1 MCTKLLMSYKLQMC
15 YKLQM
20 TYVEGHMSHLSAWGA
35 TWINSLYGRT
45 ISRPCRI

>member
-20 TYVEGHMSHLSAWGA
+20 TYVEGHMSHLSA
-35 TWINSLYGRT
+35 
-45 ISRPCRI
+45 